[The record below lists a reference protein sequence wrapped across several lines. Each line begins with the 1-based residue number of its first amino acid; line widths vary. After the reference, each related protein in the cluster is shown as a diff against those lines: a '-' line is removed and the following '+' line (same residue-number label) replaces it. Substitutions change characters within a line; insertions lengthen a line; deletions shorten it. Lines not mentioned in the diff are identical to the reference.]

1 MENETDIIQIEEYE
15 YKADKNTK
23 FTGFLLAV
31 SKFIAGVVFFV
42 IYVFTMNILFLAF
55 GVLMIIGGIG
65 FLFILRRFN
74 KIAHSLSEKENNSQ
88 SAK

>member
-1 MENETDIIQIEEYE
+1 MTNEQEIIQVEEFE

-42 IYVFTMNILFLAF
+42 IYVFTMNLLFLAF
-55 GVLMIIGGIG
+55 AVVMLIGGIG
-65 FLFILRRFN
+65 FLVILRRFN
-74 KIAHSLSEKENNSQ
+74 KIVHSLSEKENNSQ
-88 SAK
+88 SVK

>member
-1 MENETDIIQIEEYE
+1 MTNETEIIQIEEYE

-23 FTGFLLAV
+23 FTGSLLAV
-31 SKFIAGVVFFV
+31 SKFIAGVVFFI
-42 IYVFTMNILFLAF
+42 IYVFTKNLLFFAIGL
-55 GVLMIIGGIG
+55 LMIIGGIG
-65 FLFILRRFN
+65 FLFILSRFN